1 MRLKSLPSVPGL
13 YQCFCYLWHLDRGD
27 ILSAHLAITA
37 PPEMFRSFD
46 DLLRG
51 AFLAGAVDAMKA

>member
-1 MRLKSLPSVPGL
+1 MLLARM
-13 YQCFCYLWHLDRGD
+13 
-27 ILSAHLAITA
+27 AITA

-51 AFLAGAVDAMKA
+51 AFLAGAVDAVNRT